1 MWLEREISNLG
12 GMCAATLSIVIVY
25 LLISGFDVVGA

>member
-12 GMCAATLSIVIVY
+12 GMCAATLSIVIVC
-25 LLISGFDVVGA
+25 LFDFRL